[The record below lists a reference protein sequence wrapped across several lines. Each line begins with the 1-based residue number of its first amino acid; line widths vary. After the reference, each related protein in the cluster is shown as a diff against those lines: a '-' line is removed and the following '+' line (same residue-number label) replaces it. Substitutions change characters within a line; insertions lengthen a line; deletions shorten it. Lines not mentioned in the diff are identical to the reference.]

1 MATKTKTNNANRTVR
16 ITVRFYA
23 PDCCAPRTIVQE
35 VREIAPMACLFVGT
49 LIGSACAFAAIAM
62 AIG

>member
-1 MATKTKTNNANRTVR
+1 MTHMSNKSNNKIR
-16 ITVRFYA
+16 ITVRFHESE
-23 PDCCAPRTIVQE
+23 CCAPRTIVQE